1 MKKITKFT
9 LVLLAIFLV
18 AICFESIMPTP
29 KIITPKPSQEVTK
42 KTSPEEEFNK
52 KKGIILN
59 TSYKLISE
67 KNDRDALSILEKYEF
82 TKDKD
87 ILQAIIEI
95 KTRNLISDLSK
106 SKSDED
112 SKVIMLEMEKLKAK
126 SIEINA
132 IGYEHYG
139 QIK

>member
-9 LVLLAIFLV
+9 LILLAIFLA
-18 AICFESIMPTP
+18 AICFEAIMPTP
-29 KIITPKPSQEVTK
+29 KVVTKIQSTELVKKITP
-42 KTSPEEEFNK
+42 EEDFNK

-59 TSYKLISE
+59 TAYKLISE
-67 KNDRDALSILEKYEF
+67 KNDRDALFILEKYEF

-87 ILQAIIEI
+87 ILQAMIEI
-95 KTRNLISDLSK
+95 KTRNLILDLSK

-112 SKVIMLEMEKLKAK
+112 SKKIMLEMKKLKAK